1 MLFLCDKSEAGHG
14 SDARPMVRD
23 GVFTGMDM
31 QFAIDA
37 PALFVEGV
45 DDNVDGALRHE

>member
-14 SDARPMVRD
+14 SGARPMVRD
-23 GVFTGMDM
+23 GFLEGLDM

-45 DDNVDGALRHE
+45 DDNVDGVLRHE